1 MTAMSIL
8 YGHVLSIDFRRK
20 EYPIMHTSISGSFS
34 RSSSFFGGSKKT
46 KRQSQSFNVH
56 RSMSE
61 TGYLMRLASAR
72 TPSQVSAVIA
82 AAQADA
88 KSVKQSSSS
97 SSEIQ
102 KAKKIAKSIEKQG
115 TLKSAKLRRE
125 KQLTMNQLEKEA
137 RTELAA
143 KNLKRAK
150 NTTSKLAKKRRVRKA
165 QEQAAIANSIP
176 VSDHRRRHMD
186 EYVDDSTPLSQY
198 SFDNLKTREEA
209 AAQAA
214 AINAAINAGETPS
227 QQPPLVLRFPV
238 QMPRP
243 LFPASP
249 VCPGLPLT
257 VLYNYNLKR

>member
-1 MTAMSIL
+1 
-8 YGHVLSIDFRRK
+8 
-20 EYPIMHTSISGSFS
+20 MHTSISGSFS
-34 RSSSFFGGSKKT
+34 RSSSFFGGSKKS
-46 KRQSQSFNVH
+46 KRQSQSFSVH

-125 KQLTMNQLEKEA
+125 KQLEKEA

-150 NTTSKLAKKRRVRKA
+150 NTASKLAKKRRVRKA

-227 QQPPLVLRFPV
+227 SGDAAAATTGSAVSGADAAAAV
-238 QMPRP
+238 SGISGVSGS
-243 LFPASP
+243 AIDCSI
-249 VCPGLPLT
+249 
-257 VLYNYNLKR
+257 

>member
-8 YGHVLSIDFRRK
+8 YGYVLSIDFRRK
-20 EYPIMHTSISGSFS
+20 EYPTMHTSISGSFS
-34 RSSSFFGGSKKT
+34 RSSSFFGGSKKS
-46 KRQSQSFNVH
+46 KRQSQSFSVH
-56 RSMSE
+56 RSMNE

-125 KQLTMNQLEKEA
+125 KQLEKEA

-150 NTTSKLAKKRRVRKA
+150 NTASKLAKKRRVRKA

-176 VSDHRRRHMD
+176 VCDHRRRHMD

-227 QQPPLVLRFPV
+227 SGDAAAATTGSAVSSADAAAAV
-238 QMPRP
+238 SGISGVSGS
-243 LFPASP
+243 AIDCSI
-249 VCPGLPLT
+249 
-257 VLYNYNLKR
+257 

>member
-1 MTAMSIL
+1 
-8 YGHVLSIDFRRK
+8 
-20 EYPIMHTSISGSFS
+20 MHTSISGSFS

-46 KRQSQSFNVH
+46 KRQSLSFSVH

-125 KQLTMNQLEKEA
+125 KQLEKEA

-150 NTTSKLAKKRRVRKA
+150 NTASKLAKKRRVRKA
-165 QEQAAIANSIP
+165 QEQVAIANSIP

-198 SFDNLKTREEA
+198 SFDNLTTREEA

-227 QQPPLVLRFPV
+227 SGDAAAATSGSAVSSADAAAAV
-238 QMPRP
+238 SGISGVSGS
-243 LFPASP
+243 AIDCSI
-249 VCPGLPLT
+249 
-257 VLYNYNLKR
+257 

>member
-1 MTAMSIL
+1 
-8 YGHVLSIDFRRK
+8 
-20 EYPIMHTSISGSFS
+20 MHTSISGSFS

-46 KRQSQSFNVH
+46 KRQSQSFSVH
-56 RSMSE
+56 RSMNE

-125 KQLTMNQLEKEA
+125 KQLEKEA

-150 NTTSKLAKKRRVRKA
+150 NTASKLAKKRRVRKA
-165 QEQAAIANSIP
+165 QEQVAIANSIP

-227 QQPPLVLRFPV
+227 SGDAAAATTGSAVSSADAAAAV
-238 QMPRP
+238 SGISGVSGS
-243 LFPASP
+243 AIDCSI
-249 VCPGLPLT
+249 
-257 VLYNYNLKR
+257 

>member
-1 MTAMSIL
+1 
-8 YGHVLSIDFRRK
+8 
-20 EYPIMHTSISGSFS
+20 MHTSISGSFS
-34 RSSSFFGGSKKT
+34 RSSSFFGCSKKT
-46 KRQSQSFNVH
+46 KRQSLSFSVH

-61 TGYLMRLASAR
+61 TDYLMRLASAR

-125 KQLTMNQLEKEA
+125 KQLEKEA

-150 NTTSKLAKKRRVRKA
+150 NTAAKLAKKRRVRKA
-165 QEQAAIANSIP
+165 QEQVAIANSIP
-176 VSDHRRRHMD
+176 VCDHRRRHVD
-186 EYVDDSTPLSQY
+186 E
-198 SFDNLKTREEA
+198 
-209 AAQAA
+209 
-214 AINAAINAGETPS
+214 
-227 QQPPLVLRFPV
+227 
-238 QMPRP
+238 
-243 LFPASP
+243 
-249 VCPGLPLT
+249 
-257 VLYNYNLKR
+257 

>member
-1 MTAMSIL
+1 
-8 YGHVLSIDFRRK
+8 
-20 EYPIMHTSISGSFS
+20 MHTSISGSFS

-46 KRQSQSFNVH
+46 KRQSLSFSVH

-61 TGYLMRLASAR
+61 TGYLMRLASAS

-125 KQLTMNQLEKEA
+125 KQLEKEA

-150 NTTSKLAKKRRVRKA
+150 NTASKLAKKRRVRKA
-165 QEQAAIANSIP
+165 QEQVAIANSIP

-186 EYVDDSTPLSQY
+186 EYVDDSTPLSHY

-227 QQPPLVLRFPV
+227 SGDAAAATSGSAVSSADAAAAV
-238 QMPRP
+238 SGISGVSGS
-243 LFPASP
+243 AIDCSI
-249 VCPGLPLT
+249 
-257 VLYNYNLKR
+257 

>member
-1 MTAMSIL
+1 MSIL
-8 YGHVLSIDFRRK
+8 YGYVLSIDFRRK
-20 EYPIMHTSISGSFS
+20 EYPTMHTSISGSFS
-34 RSSSFFGGSKKT
+34 RSSSFFGGSKKS
-46 KRQSQSFNVH
+46 KRQSQSFSVH
-56 RSMSE
+56 RSMNE

-125 KQLTMNQLEKEA
+125 KQLEKEA

-150 NTTSKLAKKRRVRKA
+150 NTASKLAKKRRVRKA

-227 QQPPLVLRFPV
+227 SGDAAAATTGSAV
-238 QMPRP
+238 
-243 LFPASP
+243 ASADAAAA
-249 VCPGLPLT
+249 VSGISGVSGSAIDCSI
-257 VLYNYNLKR
+257 

>member
-8 YGHVLSIDFRRK
+8 YGHALSIDFRRK
-20 EYPIMHTSISGSFS
+20 EYPTMHTSISGSFS

-46 KRQSQSFNVH
+46 KRQSQSFSVH

-125 KQLTMNQLEKEA
+125 NQLEKEA
-137 RTELAA
+137 KAELAA
-143 KNLKRAK
+143 KNVKRAK
-150 NTTSKLAKKRRVRKA
+150 NTASKLAKKRKVRKA
-165 QEQAAIANSIP
+165 QERAAVANSIP
-176 VSDHRRRHMD
+176 LTSRNKRHVD
-186 EYVDDSTPLSQY
+186 EYVDDNTPLSQY
-198 SFDNLKTREEA
+198 SFDNIKTREEA

-214 AINAAINAGETPS
+214 AINAAISAGETPS
-227 QQPPLVLRFPV
+227 SGDAAADTTGSAVSGADAAAAV
-238 QMPRP
+238 SGISGVSGS
-243 LFPASP
+243 AIDCSI
-249 VCPGLPLT
+249 
-257 VLYNYNLKR
+257 

>member
-102 KAKKIAKSIEKQG
+102 KTKKIAKSIEKQG

-125 KQLTMNQLEKEA
+125 KQLEKEA

-150 NTTSKLAKKRRVRKA
+150 NTASKLAKKRRVRKA

-214 AINAAINAGETPS
+214 AINAAINAGESPS
-227 QQPPLVLRFPV
+227 SGDAAAATTGSAVSSADAAAAV
-238 QMPRP
+238 SGISGVSGS
-243 LFPASP
+243 AIDCSI
-249 VCPGLPLT
+249 
-257 VLYNYNLKR
+257 

>member
-46 KRQSQSFNVH
+46 KRQSLSFSVH

-125 KQLTMNQLEKEA
+125 KQLEKEA

-150 NTTSKLAKKRRVRKA
+150 NTASKLAKKRRVRKA

-227 QQPPLVLRFPV
+227 SGDAAAATTGSAVSGADAAAAV
-238 QMPRP
+238 SGISGVSGS
-243 LFPASP
+243 AIDCSI
-249 VCPGLPLT
+249 
-257 VLYNYNLKR
+257 

>member
-1 MTAMSIL
+1 
-8 YGHVLSIDFRRK
+8 
-20 EYPIMHTSISGSFS
+20 MHTSISGSFS
-34 RSSSFFGGSKKT
+34 RSSSFFGGSKKS
-46 KRQSQSFNVH
+46 KRQSQSFSVH
-56 RSMSE
+56 RSMNE

-125 KQLTMNQLEKEA
+125 KQLEKEA

-150 NTTSKLAKKRRVRKA
+150 NTASKLAKKRRVRKA

-214 AINAAINAGETPS
+214 AINAAINAGDTPS
-227 QQPPLVLRFPV
+227 SGDAAAATTGSAVSGADAAAAV
-238 QMPRP
+238 SGISGVSGS
-243 LFPASP
+243 AIDCSI
-249 VCPGLPLT
+249 
-257 VLYNYNLKR
+257 

>member
-20 EYPIMHTSISGSFS
+20 EYLTMHTSISGSLS

-46 KRQSQSFNVH
+46 KRQSQSFSVH

-72 TPSQVSAVIA
+72 TPFQVSAVIA

-115 TLKSAKLRRE
+115 TLKSAKLCRE
-125 KQLTMNQLEKEA
+125 KQLEKEA

-150 NTTSKLAKKRRVRKA
+150 NTASKLAKKKRARKA

-198 SFDNLKTREEA
+198 SFDNIKTREEA

-227 QQPPLVLRFPV
+227 SGDAAADTTGSAVSSADAAAAV
-238 QMPRP
+238 SGISGVSGS
-243 LFPASP
+243 AIDCSI
-249 VCPGLPLT
+249 
-257 VLYNYNLKR
+257 

>member
-1 MTAMSIL
+1 
-8 YGHVLSIDFRRK
+8 
-20 EYPIMHTSISGSFS
+20 MHTSISGSFS

-46 KRQSQSFNVH
+46 KRQSLSFSVH

-125 KQLTMNQLEKEA
+125 KQLEKEA

-150 NTTSKLAKKRRVRKA
+150 NTASKLAKKRHVRKA

-227 QQPPLVLRFPV
+227 SGDAAAATTGSAVSGADAAAAV
-238 QMPRP
+238 SGISGVSGS
-243 LFPASP
+243 AIDCSI
-249 VCPGLPLT
+249 
-257 VLYNYNLKR
+257 